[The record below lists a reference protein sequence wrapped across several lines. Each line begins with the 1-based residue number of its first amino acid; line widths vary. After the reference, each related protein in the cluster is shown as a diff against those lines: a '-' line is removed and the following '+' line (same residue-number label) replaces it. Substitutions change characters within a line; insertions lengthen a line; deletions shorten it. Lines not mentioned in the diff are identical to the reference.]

1 MKLLT
6 STGCAKNNNTKKISW
21 PWPKDV
27 DVCQK
32 CISTRH
38 FKHVDQNWS
47 FFEVHQTG
55 DKQANS
61 AAGMMVAFRRSSA
74 GIASLFILP
83 S

>member
-6 STGCAKNNNTKKISW
+6 STGGAKNNTKRIL
-21 PWPKDV
+21 WPKDV

-55 DKQANS
+55 DKQVNF
-61 AAGMMVAFRRSSA
+61 AAGMMVAFRSSV
-74 GIASLFILP
+74 GITSLLILP